1 MSSLIEGYNYDI
13 FISYRQKDNKYDG
26 WVTEFVDNLK
36 KELEAT
42 FKEEITVY
50 YDVNPHDGLLETH
63 DVAAS
68 LKEKLKCLILI
79 PVISRTYCDPNSYAW
94 RNEFVS
100 FINQAK
106 QDQFGLKVNLPNG
119 NVSSRILPVRIH
131 DLDPEDIKLVEE
143 YLGIMRSV
151 DFIYHFQGVNRPL
164 RQRDDDVVQSQKQ
177 LLYRDQ
183 INKVANATD
192 EIIRGLR
199 KWHKIHPGEN
209 ASGNQELIET
219 KEKEKR
225 KSITIK
231 KPGSKANFHKRLSF
245 VPWLITL
252 IILGLAAVFGFRW
265 YNIQKKIKWAQV
277 TQIPAIQKMVDDNFT
292 GRYFTVPT
300 KAFDMATELEKIIPD
315 DSNLIRL
322 WPKISLTFSL
332 QTSPDGADVYWK
344 DYNEA
349 DSSWKYMGS
358 TPLKDVRFPLG
369 HIRMKFEKKGF
380 QSVYYAGPDIY
391 TFLDNDISFL
401 KLDSVGVLPENMV
414 RIPSM
419 TADMAVV
426 GLEQYGGKQVGEFLV
441 DAREVTNKDFK
452 RFVDAGGYSD
462 KNFWKYPFYINSKI
476 VSWDDAVRLFVDKT
490 GKPGPSTWEI
500 GTFPDG
506 KEDYPVSGVSWYEAA
521 AYAEFM
527 DKKLPSVYHWNVI
540 AQTGRTKDIIPLS
553 NFNERSTLPSGSLQG
568 ITSFG
573 VYDIA
578 GNVREW
584 CQNQGND
591 PGQCYILG
599 GGFNDPTYS
608 FNCAYTQL
616 SVDRSAS
623 NGFRCIKEI
632 AGDSASSQLNAKLEL
647 AFRDYKKEKPVDD
660 NMFNIYLRQFRY
672 DKAPLNP
679 HDILIEESDLWKIE
693 KVTLD
698 AAYDDEKYNVWLF
711 LPKNVQPPYQPVLFF
726 PGSAVIFTD
735 EFTTSEVSRM
745 EFIVKS
751 GRALVYPVVKGTF
764 ERRDGLKSDIGE
776 ETVFYKDHVIMWEK
790 DISRTIDYLEER
802 KDFQADRIG
811 YFGYSWGG
819 FLGGIIPAVE
829 NRIKAVVILVGGM
842 QMNKTLPEV
851 DQINYLP
858 RVRQPVLMLNGK
870 YDMFF
875 PVETSQKPMYELLGS
890 KIKEM
895 KVYNEGHLVPR
906 QDLVKETL
914 RWYDENLGEVK
925 K

>member
-164 RQRDDDVVQSQKQ
+164 RQRDDDVIQSQKQ

-553 NFNERSTLPSGSLQG
+553 NFNESSTLPSGSLQG

-632 AGDSASSQLNAKLEL
+632 AGDSASSPLNAKLEL

-751 GRALVYPVVKGTF
+751 GRALVYTVVKGTF

-842 QMNKTLPEV
+842 QMNRTLPEV